1 MDPNVLKTHP
11 AFGQIH
17 VSDCIDGMAELP
29 AGCIDL
35 AFADPPFNI
44 GYTYD
49 VYDDSLESDE
59 YIQWSESWI
68 RGVHR
73 VLADDGAFWLAIGDE
88 YAAELK
94 VLAQQIGFQCRSWV
108 IWYYTFGVHCKYKFT
123 RSHAHLFHFVK
134 DEKHF
139 KFNADDPSVRV
150 PSARQLVYNDRRA
163 NSKGRMPDDTWIL
176 RPQDLPYGFTADEDI
191 WYFPRVAGTFKERAG
206 FHGCQMPEQLL
217 GRIIRACSDPGDKVL
232 DPFSGSATTV
242 AVAKKLG
249 REFISFEMSEE
260 YVSLG
265 TERLEQIRVGDPLTG
280 AADPLRSAP
289 ATNGKKNESKA
300 EKLAREEEERQRW
313 ATQQVGPQL
322 EFQFETMRA
331 MTDGELIN
339 AFREIHDGHSV
350 DRVLLDPVLSDRLES
365 ACRRISE
372 REPASS
378 RRQRLIELRAS
389 GALTAE
395 GIHTERPTTIPTTTL
410 ERFSYAAELAWAIL
424 VQRYPEHSL
433 DDIFTDPKLLEE
445 FDREALLHAADA
457 DPLTLRWCATQL
469 RSWATTAREHQPGA
483 DEPEP
488 STPKFSAAKNWTT
501 TSGPTSKSGSAKGG
515 LYQVL
520 AQDGSV
526 LFVGET
532 SDFTVRFGDHL
543 ASESAARFWRNEAGG
558 QPKIRTASIQDA
570 TGPERRLAMCQWLQE
585 NPAASRNLVSL
596 WSTDIPLGA
605 STPS

>member
-1 MDPNVLKTHP
+1 MTSL

-17 VSDCIDGMAELP
+17 VADCVEGMSLLP
-29 AGCIDL
+29 EGCIDL

-44 GYTYD
+44 GFDYD
-49 VYDDSLESDE
+49 VYNDRLESDE
-59 YIQWSESWI
+59 YLKWSEEWI

-73 VLADDGAFWLAIGDE
+73 ALSDEGAFWLAIGDE

-94 VLAQQIGFQCRSWV
+94 VLSQQIGFHCRSWV
-108 IWYYTFGVHCKYKFT
+108 IWYYTFGVNCKFKFT

-134 DEKHF
+134 DPEKF
-139 KFNADDPSVRV
+139 KFNADDPALRI

-163 NSKGRMPDDTWIL
+163 NSKGRLPDDTWIL
-176 RPQDLPYGFTADEDI
+176 RPQDLPCGFTASEDM

-217 GRIIRACSDPGDKVL
+217 GRIIRSCSDQGDVVM

-249 REFISFEMSEE
+249 RKFISFEMSKE

-265 TERLEQIRVGDPLTG
+265 TERLKQIRVGDPLVG

-289 ATNGKKNESKA
+289 ATRGKKNESKA
-300 EKLAREEEERQRW
+300 EKQAREEEERQRW
-313 ATQQVGPQL
+313 ATQQVGPQM

-339 AFREIHDGHSV
+339 AFRDIHDGHSV

-372 REPASS
+372 HEPAAS

-395 GIHTERPTTIPTTTL
+395 GIHPERLTTIPTTTL
-410 ERFSYAAELAWAIL
+410 ERFSYAAELSWATL
-424 VQRYPEHSL
+424 AQRYPEHSL
-433 DDIFTDPKLLEE
+433 DDIFIDPKLLIEY
-445 FDREALLHAADA
+445 DREALLHAADA

-469 RSWATTAREHQPGA
+469 RSWATTAREHQPNA
-483 DEPEP
+483 DEPER
-488 STPKFSAAKNWTT
+488 SSPKFSAAKNWTT
-501 TSGPTSKSGSAKGG
+501 TSGPTSKSGSANGG

-558 QPKIRTASIQDA
+558 QPKVRTAEMAGA
-570 TGPERRLAMCQWLQE
+570 TGPERRQLLSNWLQA
-585 NPAASRNLVSL
+585 NQDSLHNLVEL
-596 WSTDIPLGA
+596 WTRETLAFEVG
-605 STPS
+605 

>member
-1 MDPNVLKTHP
+1 MDPSILMTSP
-11 AFGQIH
+11 TFGQIH
-17 VSDCIDGMAELP
+17 VSDCVEGMAKLP

-35 AFADPPFNI
+35 TFADPPFNI

-49 VYDDSLESDE
+49 VYEDSLETDA
-59 YIQWSESWI
+59 YLQWSESWI

-94 VLAQQIGFQCRSWV
+94 VLSQKIGFECRSWV

-134 DEKHF
+134 DGKHF

-217 GRIIRACSDPGDKVL
+217 GRIIRACSDKGDKVL

-265 TERLEQIRVGDPLTG
+265 TERLKPIRVGDPLTG

-289 ATNGKKNESKA
+289 ATHGKKNETKA
-300 EKLAREEEERQRW
+300 EKQAREKEQQRW
-313 ATQQVGPQL
+313 VTQQVGPQMQ
-322 EFQFETMRA
+322 FQFETMRA
-331 MTDGELIN
+331 MSDGELID
-339 AFREIHDGHSV
+339 AFRSIHDGHSV

-365 ACRRISE
+365 ACRRVSE
-372 REPASS
+372 QEPSAS

-410 ERFSYAAELAWAIL
+410 ERFSYAAELAWSRL
-424 VQRYPEHSL
+424 VQLYPEHGL
-433 DDIFTDPKLLEE
+433 DDFFTDPKLLEE
-445 FDREALLHAADA
+445 FDREAILHAADA
-457 DPLTLRWCATQL
+457 DRLTLRWSAAQL
-469 RSWATTAREHQPGA
+469 RSWATTAREHQAREDAA
-483 DEPEP
+483 DQLKL
-488 STPKFSAAKNWTT
+488 KFSAAKDWAAPLGT
-501 TSGPTSKSGSAKGG
+501 GSKSDKSRGG
-515 LYQVL
+515 LYQIL
-520 AQDGSV
+520 SQDGSV
-526 LFVGET
+526 LFIGET
-532 SDFTVRFGDHL
+532 PDFSVRFGDHL
-543 ASESAARFWRNEAGG
+543 ANESAERFWRTEAGG
-558 QPKIRTASIQDA
+558 QPQIRIAELENCE
-570 TGPERRLAMCQWLQE
+570 GPERRLVLYQWLQQSE
-585 NPAASRNLVSL
+585 PPTLNLASL
-596 WSTDIPLGA
+596 WSG
-605 STPS
+605 STPAGEVTSA

>member
-1 MDPNVLKTHP
+1 
-11 AFGQIH
+11 
-17 VSDCIDGMAELP
+17 
-29 AGCIDL
+29 
-35 AFADPPFNI
+35 
-44 GYTYD
+44 
-49 VYDDSLESDE
+49 
-59 YIQWSESWI
+59 
-68 RGVHR
+68 
-73 VLADDGAFWLAIGDE
+73 
-88 YAAELK
+88 
-94 VLAQQIGFQCRSWV
+94 
-108 IWYYTFGVHCKYKFT
+108 
-123 RSHAHLFHFVK
+123 
-134 DEKHF
+134 
-139 KFNADDPSVRV
+139 
-150 PSARQLVYNDRRA
+150 
-163 NSKGRMPDDTWIL
+163 
-176 RPQDLPYGFTADEDI
+176 
-191 WYFPRVAGTFKERAG
+191 
-206 FHGCQMPEQLL
+206 MPEQLL

-249 REFISFEMSEE
+249 REFISFEMSKE

-289 ATNGKKNESKA
+289 ATNGKKKA
-300 EKLAREEEERQRW
+300 TQADKLAREEDQQRW

-322 EFQFETMRA
+322 EFQFENLRS

-339 AFREIHDGHSV
+339 AFRETHDGHSV

-372 REPASS
+372 REPAAS

-395 GIHTERPTTIPTTTL
+395 GIHTVRPTTIPTPTL
-410 ERFSYAAELAWAIL
+410 ERFSYAAELAWATL

-433 DDIFTDPKLLEE
+433 EDIFTDPNLLSE

-469 RSWATTAREHQPGA
+469 RSWANVAREHQPGQDA
-483 DEPEP
+483 PEP
-488 STPKFSAAKNWTT
+488 PKPEFSAAKKWTAK
-501 TSGPTSKSGSAKGG
+501 SGRTSKTGAAQGG

-532 SDFTVRFGDHL
+532 SDFSVRFGDHL
-543 ASESAARFWRNEAGG
+543 SSDSVERFWRTQAGG
-558 QPKIRTASIQDA
+558 QPKVRTAELRDA
-570 TGPERRLAMCQWLQE
+570 AGPERRHALCQWLQQNE
-585 NPAASRNLVSL
+585 PPTQNLVSL
-596 WSTDIPLGA
+596 WYPLV
-605 STPS
+605 SI